1 MLQKKLSL
9 LALILSLFLFQSI
22 ASHPKEENL
31 PQDEGCTTALAAG
44 NATSDGTIILAKNR
58 DLSEYEIQWLYRAP
72 REHHPA
78 GAMVKLQ
85 YIKIPQVEV
94 TWAWVGSKSYTKKWG
109 IGMGINEWGVV
120 VADNDA
126 PTREPLEGEKGLHD
140 NDICR
145 LILERSRTAREG
157 MQIAGALLR
166 EYGHSFVGEI
176 YWIADSEEVWIVEG
190 AGHHWAAVRIT
201 DGVAVRANQFQITT
215 HWDAGSE
222 DLVEYAVSRGWCRS
236 AGDFSFARCYSKM
249 GYPYKSS
256 QTRFER
262 GHDLMDDN
270 VGSLTRRDLIEV
282 LSDHYEGTNM
292 YRTAHSNSDY
302 RTICS
307 RRTVSAMVAHLKPR
321 TPSEMQVMW
330 YCMSSPCIGVFIPV
344 YANVSAIPTPY
355 LTGGAPEDISGY
367 DSDSAWW
374 AYKKIQLLVDE
385 DYDERHA
392 IVRAAWDELY
402 ESFAS
407 DTEQLEQ
414 ELRSLYSASEKEE
427 ARIKMDSFVERKL
440 IEAYEVSL
448 QTIEELTS
456 AEVVDEEPSGDMP
469 EDGEKKD
476 DKTIVYAGLFA
487 FMALITVALWLYVK
501 NIGWSRS

>member
-1 MLQKKLSL
+1 MLQKKVSL
-9 LALILSLFLFQSI
+9 LALVLPLLLLHCVASL
-22 ASHPKEENL
+22 PKEEAL
-31 PQDEGCTTALAAG
+31 SRDGGCTTALAAG
-44 NATSDGTIILAKNR
+44 NATSYGTIILAKNR

-78 GAMVKLQ
+78 GAVVRLQ
-85 YIKIPQVEV
+85 YIEIPQVEV

-126 PTREPLEGEKGLHD
+126 PTREPLEGERGLHD

-157 MQIAGALLR
+157 MQVAGALLE

-176 YWIADSEEVWIVEG
+176 YWIADSEEAWIVEG
-190 AGHHWAAVRIT
+190 AGHHWAAVRVT

-215 HWDAGSE
+215 RWDAGSE
-222 DLVEYAVSRGWCRS
+222 DLVEYAISRGWCRS
-236 AGDFSFARCYSKM
+236 AESFNFARCYSKT
-249 GYPYKSS
+249 GYPYRSS

-262 GHDLMDDN
+262 GHDLLDDG
-270 VGSLTRRDLIEV
+270 VGGLTMRDLIEV
-282 LSDHYEGTNM
+282 LSDHYEGTSM
-292 YRTAHSNSDY
+292 YRTAHSNSAY

-307 RRTVSAMVAHLKPR
+307 KRTVSAMVAHLKPG
-321 TPSEMQVMW
+321 TQSEMQVMW

-344 YANVSAIPTPY
+344 YANFSAIPSPY
-355 LTGGAPEDISGY
+355 LTGDPPEDISGY

-385 DYDERHA
+385 DYDEQHA
-392 IVRAAWDELY
+392 TVRATWDDLY
-402 ESFAS
+402 EGFSS
-407 DTEQLEQ
+407 DVDQLEQ
-414 ELRSLYSASEKEE
+414 ELRSHYSAGEKGE
-427 ARIKMDSFVERKL
+427 ARAKMDSFVERRL
-440 IEAYEVSL
+440 TQAYEASL

-456 AEVVDEEPSGDMP
+456 VEGVEEEPSGDMP
-469 EDGEKKD
+469 EDGEEKE
-476 DKTIVYAGLFA
+476 DKTIVYMGLFI
-487 FMALITVALWLYVK
+487 FMALIAVTLWLYVK
-501 NIGWSRS
+501 NAGVSRS